1 MSTILL
7 VDDSREIRELLSATL
22 KFDSHTIL
30 QAGSGD
36 DAVRM
41 AREHRP
47 DLVIMDIEMPGG
59 IDGAEATRRIKNQD
73 DTRDT
78 TVIVVSGTPRKEK
91 YEECLNAGAARCLV
105 KPFSPL
111 ELIQTVEHALSGSTD
126 ARRR

>member
-22 KFDSHTIL
+22 KFDCHTIL
-30 QAGSGD
+30 QAESGD

-59 IDGAEATRRIKNQD
+59 IDGAEATRIIKSD
-73 DTRDT
+73 DSTRST

-91 YEECLNAGAARCLV
+91 YRECLNAGASRCLV

-111 ELIQTVEHALSGSTD
+111 ELIQTVEAALSGSADGSGT
-126 ARRR
+126 

>member
-36 DAVRM
+36 DAVRI
-41 AREHRP
+41 AQEHRP
-47 DLVIMDIEMPGG
+47 DVVIMDIEMPGD
-59 IDGAEATRRIKNQD
+59 IDGAEATRRIKGHD
-73 DTRDT
+73 GTRNA

-91 YEECLNAGAARCLV
+91 YEECLNAGASRCLV

-111 ELIQTVEHALSGSTD
+111 ELIQTVEHALSAGHD
-126 ARRR
+126 RRSA